1 MNVIV
6 KSIFEPATGFLRFTA
21 SSRQPFGKIE
31 KAHPDV
37 FNILL
42 QVLDDGRLTD
52 NKGRTVDFKNTIL
65 IMTSNL
71 KEEELRLRMRPE
83 FLNRIDEIVV
93 FDALTRD
100 DIRQIVHI
108 QMDIL
113 QKKLEE
119 ENVRLTYTRAFED
132 DMVENGYDPVF
143 GARPVKRLIQRELV
157 NKLAREILEGRV
169 RKDSSIEADASGGEI
184 ILRNATD

>member
-1 MNVIV
+1 M
-6 KSIFEPATGFLRFTA
+6 
-21 SSRQPFGKIE
+21 
-31 KAHPDV
+31 

-83 FLNRIDEIVV
+83 FINRIDEIVT
-93 FDALTRD
+93 FDPLTRD
-100 DIRQIVHI
+100 DIRQIVRI
-108 QMDIL
+108 QMNIL
-113 QKKLEE
+113 RKKLEDD
-119 ENVRLTYTRAFED
+119 NVELSFTKAFED
-132 DMVENGYDPVF
+132 DMVENGYDPEY

-157 NKLAREILEGRV
+157 NQLAREILEGRI
-169 RKDSSIEADASGGEI
+169 RKDSRLEGRIRKDSRIEVDCENGQTV
-184 ILRNATD
+184 LRNK